1 MKRIVTGIT
10 IVLAGVMILL
20 SNINV
25 FNFGPVFSD
34 WWPVLLIGVGLMML
48 VNDSKNYVWGIFISG
63 LGVLFL
69 VNTLDIARVDVGD
82 IFFPAVLVAVG
93 LSILL
98 KGSGSVARRVS
109 EKNDEDITAVLGGSS
124 HKNTSP
130 DYRGGKVT
138 VVMGGVE
145 IDLSKAMIKKDASLD
160 VFALMGGVELRGPEN
175 VIVKSRAAVVMGSI
189 EDKTIPMR
197 SEDAPV
203 LYLDGMLIMAGIE
216 IKR

>member
-25 FNFGPVFSD
+25 FNFGPVFAD
-34 WWPVLLIGVGLMML
+34 WWPVLLIGAGLLML
-48 VNDSKNYVWGIFISG
+48 VNDSKNYIWGIFISG

-160 VFALMGGVELRGPEN
+160 VFALMGGVELRVPEN

-189 EDKTIPMR
+189 EDKTRPVH
-197 SEDAPV
+197 SKDAPV
-203 LYLDGMLIMAGIE
+203 LFLDGTLIMAGVE

>member
-25 FNFGPVFSD
+25 FNFGPVFAD
-34 WWPVLLIGVGLMML
+34 WWPVLLIGAGLLML

-109 EKNDEDITAVLGGSS
+109 EKNDEDITAVLGGSL

-160 VFALMGGVELRGPEN
+160 VFALMGGVELRVPEN

>member
-25 FNFGPVFSD
+25 FNFGPVFAD
-34 WWPVLLIGVGLMML
+34 WWPVLLIGAGLLML
-48 VNDSKNYVWGIFISG
+48 VNDSKNYIWSIFVSG

-160 VFALMGGVELRGPEN
+160 VFALMGGVELRVPEN